1 MTGCRCNSPQS
12 LSWTIGR
19 RTVDLAVRPCIMGIL
34 NVTPDSF
41 SDGNRFFSPDKA
53 VERALAMEADGADII
68 DIGGESTRPDAPPV
82 STEEELRRVVPV
94 VERLAGRLRV
104 PLSIDTTKAVVAEA
118 ALSAGAEIVNDI
130 SAMTF
135 DSRMPEVV
143 AATGAGI
150 VLQHTRGTPVEMQ
163 KDTRYGDLVGD
174 IKMFLE
180 EAMLKADRAGIPPE
194 RIVVDPGIGFGKDW
208 GGNLEILRRLDEF
221 SSLGRPILVGTS
233 RKAFIGKVL
242 ERSVDERVFGTAA
255 TVALALAAGA
265 SIFRVHDVREMRDV
279 ADMSRAI
286 LQGTR

>member
-1 MTGCRCNSPQS
+1 
-12 LSWTIGR
+12 
-19 RTVDLAVRPCIMGIL
+19 MGIL

-41 SDGNRFFSPDKA
+41 SDGNRFFSQEKA

-68 DIGGESTRPDAPPV
+68 DIGGESTRPDALPV
-82 STEEELRRVVPV
+82 STEEEFERVIPV

-118 ALSAGAEIVNDI
+118 ALAAGAEIINDI

-135 DSRMPEVV
+135 DPRMAEVI
-143 AATGAGI
+143 AAAGAGV

-163 KDTRYGDLVGD
+163 KDTCYADLVGEV
-174 IKMFLE
+174 KTFLA
-180 EAMLKADRAGIPPE
+180 EAIRKASQSGIASE
-194 RIVVDPGIGFGKDW
+194 RIVVDPGIGFGKDCR
-208 GGNLEILRRLDEF
+208 GNLEILRRLDEF

-242 ERSVDERVFGTAA
+242 DRNVSDRVFGTAA
-255 TVALALAAGA
+255 TVALALAGGA

-279 ADMSRAI
+279 VDMSWAI
-286 LQGTR
+286 TQGIR

>member
-1 MTGCRCNSPQS
+1 
-12 LSWTIGR
+12 
-19 RTVDLAVRPCIMGIL
+19 MGIL